1 MSRFNGYFNDG
12 FEKNTNLTQDGF
24 ENLFHRNIV
33 SIHLSSHLRNKTI
46 ISLIPAVILS
56 LTQKNKVNYN
66 QLVEYLLWQPVY

>member
-24 ENLFHRNIV
+24 ENLFRHNII
-33 SIHLSSHLRNKTI
+33 SILSSHLRNKTI
-46 ISLIPAVILS
+46 ISLIPAVIRS

-66 QLVEYLLWQPVY
+66 QLAEYLLWQLVY

>member
-24 ENLFHRNIV
+24 ENLFHRYII
-33 SIHLSSHLRNKTI
+33 SILSITCVIKTT

-66 QLVEYLLWQPVY
+66 QLAEYLLWQLVY

>member
-12 FEKNTNLTQDGF
+12 FERNTNLTQDGF
-24 ENLFHRNIV
+24 ENLFHRYII
-33 SIHLSSHLRNKTI
+33 SILRHHLRNKTI

-66 QLVEYLLWQPVY
+66 QLAEYLLWQPVY